1 MLSRRTTLL
10 SLASVPLAAG
20 PLVADLAHAQGGPL
34 PISIGTQ
41 ADSHWLTLEAQKKGL
56 FEKAGLKPTY
66 VKFTAGAPMMAAA
79 QSKSIDV
86 ATVGMV
92 PFLSG
97 VGQGIPWVAIG
108 FHVAG
113 PRGEGIIARKGSGIR
128 TLADLK
134 GKRIGY
140 FRASTAHYGL
150 FMALQKNGIAPSQ
163 VTLLS
168 MAPAQ
173 QLAAMRAGEIDATS
187 VWEPWMH
194 KLVAEA
200 DGELISTELD
210 IGVYTAA
217 STLAVR
223 RDWLAANRET
233 ARRLLQ
239 GYLLAYD
246 SLMADPKAVILQFAE
261 NVGISEQWSRD
272 IFASVP
278 PVEIKKWADP
288 SYDYSLAKGSKIQE
302 ALAGLA
308 TFLHAE
314 KVIPQPIDVNGL
326 LDDSVIVE
334 VLKASGTSK

>member
-1 MLSRRTTLL
+1 MLSRRATLGAI
-10 SLASVPLAAG
+10 ASVPFATTSA
-20 PLVADLAHAQGGPL
+20 VRAQTAL

-41 ADSHWLTLEAQKKGL
+41 ADSHWLTLEAQKKGI
-56 FEKAGLKPTY
+56 FEKVGLAPTY

-92 PFLSG
+92 PFLAG

-113 PRGEGIIARKGSGIR
+113 SRGEGILARKGAGIK

-134 GKRIGY
+134 GKRIGF

-150 FMALQKNGIAPSQ
+150 FKALEKGGVKPDQ

-173 QLAAMRAGEIDATS
+173 QLAAMRANEIDAAS

-200 DGELISTELD
+200 DGELISTEAD
-210 IGVYTAA
+210 IGVLTAA

-223 RDWLAANRET
+223 RDWLSANRET
-233 ARRLLQ
+233 ARRLLK
-239 GYLLAYD
+239 GYLVAYD
-246 SLMADPKAVILQFAE
+246 SVHADPQPVIQQFAQ
-261 NVGISEQWSRD
+261 NVGISDQWSGD
-272 IFASVP
+272 IFKSVP

-288 SYDYSLAKGSKIQE
+288 GYEYSLAKGSKIQL
-302 ALAGLA
+302 ALADLA
-308 TFLHAE
+308 TFLLE
-314 KVIPQPIDVNGL
+314 QKVVPQAIDVNGL
-326 LDDSVIVE
+326 LDDSVIIE
-334 VLKASGTSK
+334 VMKAGAGK